1 MHPPQISR
9 VSPIRAR
16 QWLEQKVMTN
26 FYMALFFVGALISI
40 VGGLW
45 LLLVAFRESVAWG
58 LGVLFVP
65 FASLVFVFRHWGV
78 AKWPFL
84 FSLLGG
90 LLMAPTMNNWD
101 EVRKQK
107 VFAEV
112 MAHFKNQQT
121 PAPADQKPE
130 TPLMKQERL
139 EKMQAAFVQ
148 HAAELK
154 AKYDTLQ
161 AQWAKLPPNDRA
173 ARAAFD
179 QQATV
184 YQTMRKQVETEK
196 SEVDAMAAAMK

>member
-1 MHPPQISR
+1 M
-9 VSPIRAR
+9 A
-16 QWLEQKVMTN
+16 MTN
-26 FYMALFFVGALISI
+26 LYLILLCLGLLISGVGAL
-40 VGGLW
+40 W
-45 LLLVAFRESVAWG
+45 LICVAFQESVAWG

-65 FASLVFVFRHWGV
+65 FANIVFLFRHWDV
-78 AKWPFL
+78 AKKPFL
-84 FSLLGG
+84 ISLLGG
-90 LLMAPTMNNWD
+90 LLLGAAMAQNWD
-101 EVRKQK
+101 AISKQK
-107 VFAEV
+107 EFAET
-112 MAHFKNQQT
+112 MARFTGQPV

-130 TPLMKQERL
+130 SPLMKQARL

-161 AQWAKLPPNDRA
+161 AQWARLPPNDKA

-196 SEVDAMAAAMK
+196 SEVDAMATAMK

>member
-1 MHPPQISR
+1 MTILYLVLLCIGLLISL
-9 VSPIRAR
+9 A
-16 QWLEQKVMTN
+16 
-26 FYMALFFVGALISI
+26 GAL
-40 VGGLW
+40 W
-45 LLLVAFRESVAWG
+45 LIFVAFQESVAWG

-65 FASLVFVFRHWGV
+65 FANVLFLFRHWDV
-78 AKWPFL
+78 AKRPFL
-84 FSLLGG
+84 FSLLGA
-90 LLMAPTMNNWD
+90 LLMAAPVAQNWD
-101 EVRKQK
+101 AISKQK
-107 VFAEV
+107 GVAET
-112 MAHFKNQQT
+112 MARFQGQPT
-121 PAPADQKPE
+121 PAPPDQKPE